1 VRVLHI
7 YITPSHTSLHD
18 QITSILKTKT
28 VHNLSLSAMDTTRS
42 ENATINAVHEGGVV
56 ETSDPV
62 THRPKDN
69 DVEEIAP
76 ITTATDA
83 RSKPKS
89 LDEPFKIR

>member
-1 VRVLHI
+1 
-7 YITPSHTSLHD
+7 
-18 QITSILKTKT
+18 
-28 VHNLSLSAMDTTRS
+28 M
-42 ENATINAVHEGGVV
+42 NAVHEVGVV

-62 THRPKDN
+62 THRLKDN

-89 LDEPFKIR
+89 LDEPFKMRRVYF